1 MRKRSDTGDDV
12 VNVTNVARVAKSN
25 VMLILMRVGFVTE
38 LTVMFR
44 STVECSWNVL
54 GTCVRAGCSGL
65 HKSNMRARL
74 RRNAEIRQKAA
85 ADHMAALAEER
96 QLTPK
101 LAAEVVQHFSPLR
114 SGSYLNVFVRQ
125 EKLMEDH
132 NAEMTGVTLALRTEH
147 AVQRGQCIPLH
158 HGPRES
164 RTVRVST
171 AKSRVVVAQWAANYF
186 EVLNSTDP
194 ALLRWLGSSELSR
207 EVKCGYVLDMDENDP
222 SPDAVLAPVVTLC
235 SGAACSIVGAALVMW
250 RSMEFHTT
258 MPGLFDGCP
267 ISCSI

>member
-1 MRKRSDTGDDV
+1 MRLRG
-12 VNVTNVARVAKSN
+12 
-25 VMLILMRVGFVTE
+25 LL
-38 LTVMFR
+38 
-44 STVECSWNVL
+44 C
-54 GTCVRAGCSGL
+54 L

-74 RRNAEIRQKAA
+74 RRNAACRQKAA
-85 ADHMAALAEER
+85 ADQMAALAEKG

-132 NAEMTGVTLALRTEH
+132 NAEMTGVTLALRTEQ

-164 RTVRVST
+164 RTVFVNT
-171 AKSRVVVAQWAANYF
+171 ATARLVVVKWAANYF
-186 EVLNSTDP
+186 EVVNPQDP

-222 SPDAVLAPVVTLC
+222 SPDAVLAPVVNLC
-235 SGAACSIVGAALVMW
+235 SGAACNIVGAALVML

-267 ISCSI
+267 IQCSI